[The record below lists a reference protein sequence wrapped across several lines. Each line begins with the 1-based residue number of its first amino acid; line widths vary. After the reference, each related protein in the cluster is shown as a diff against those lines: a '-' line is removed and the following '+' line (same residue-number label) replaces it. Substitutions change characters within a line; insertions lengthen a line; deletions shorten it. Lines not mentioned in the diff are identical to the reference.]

1 MKSDCLTKTA
11 GRRWCFRVPAAMV
24 ALALAAGLGLADSVA
39 PAVAPEKPTAEAE
52 FKALQQRDQE
62 TREDLSRW
70 LRETAAR
77 DEHLADRTP
86 HFLSQ
91 RMEHR
96 IHSVAMGYMDF
107 LARHPGHE
115 AAAALHNAFG
125 PDMADDLEAI
135 RQWEED
141 RVAAPASPA
150 PWNHLA
156 HHLAHNGRTA
166 DAFVC
171 FEKSLDLSPREAVYF
186 FDFAT
191 AMLLYRT
198 DAMSRYKLTE
208 PELFERVLLTYRR
221 GLRLEPESYARA
233 ADYAQTFYVVRPARP
248 AEGLAAWESALKLA
262 ATEPERDEART
273 HLARYAIHAGK
284 FGIARLYLDLV
295 REPRFEPVKESMLR
309 RIDEAAKVAPKSGS

>member
-1 MKSDCLTKTA
+1 MKSDCLKKTA
-11 GRRWCFRVPAAMV
+11 ALRWCFRVPVAMV
-24 ALALAAGLGLADSVA
+24 ALVLAAGLGFANAVP
-39 PAVAPEKPTAEAE
+39 PALAPEQPAAEAE
-52 FKALQQRDQE
+52 FKALLQRDQE

-70 LRETAAR
+70 LRDTAAR
-77 DEHLADRTP
+77 DEHLAGRTP

-96 IHSVAMGYMDF
+96 IQSVAMGYMDF

-135 RQWEED
+135 RRWEEG

-150 PWNHLA
+150 PWNQLA
-156 HHLAHNGRTA
+156 HHLAHNGRTV

-171 FEKSLDLSPREAVYF
+171 FEKSLGLSPREAVYF

-191 AMLLYRT
+191 ALLLYRT

-233 ADYAQTFYVVRPARP
+233 ADYALTFYVVRPARP
-248 AEGLAAWESALKLA
+248 AEGLAAWESALKLTT
-262 ATEPERDEART
+262 TETERAEART

-284 FGIARLYLDLV
+284 LGIARLYLDLV
-295 REPRFEPVKESMLR
+295 QEPSFEPVKASLLR
-309 RIDEAAKVAPKSGS
+309 RIDDAGKTAPKSGS